1 MKMMRVEKYIYKR
14 HVFAI
19 MMPVLYSPF
28 VRNFRFPSLLR
39 WTLAFC
45 AVVFTAPN
53 VIAEQSERPA
63 YNNIRTANRAFQIG
77 ERLQY
82 AISWSG
88 LLEAGTVVM
97 EVKAGKTPEGRNAVQ
112 FISTAR
118 SKGIVTAF
126 YPVSDTVTSLVD
138 GEDLCSIAYV
148 FDQKHG
154 RKKKQR
160 ILFFDQDAR
169 KVRYV
174 SAGAEGI
181 FEVPYRVQDALSS
194 LYYLRTRDDIKAGV
208 PLHIDVFDSGKSWSV
223 EIRIHGKERI
233 KTDLG
238 EFDTIKVS
246 TYPKYEGVFQ
256 HKGEII
262 MWLTDDARK
271 VPVLMKS
278 KISIG
283 SIVGTLTEMKER

>member
-1 MKMMRVEKYIYKR
+1 MV
-14 HVFAI
+14 
-19 MMPVLYSPF
+19 PVLYRPF

-39 WTLAFC
+39 WTLAIC

-53 VIAEQSERPA
+53 VIAEPSERPA
-63 YNNIRTANRAFQIG
+63 YNNIRTVNTAFQIG

-88 LLEAGTVVM
+88 LLDAGTVVM
-97 EVKAGKTPEGRNAVQ
+97 VVKDAKTPEGKNAIQ
-112 FISTAR
+112 FITTAR
-118 SKGIVTAF
+118 SRGIVSTF
-126 YPVSDTVTSLVD
+126 YPVSDTVTSMVD
-138 GEDLCSIAYV
+138 GENLFSIAYV

-160 ILFFDQDAR
+160 YLFFDQDSH
-169 KVRYV
+169 KVTYV
-174 SAGAEGI
+174 SDGTAGV
-181 FEVPYRVQDALSS
+181 FDVPYRVQDALSS
-194 LYYLRTRDDIKAGV
+194 LYYIRTREDIKPGV
-208 PLHIDVFDSGKSWSV
+208 PLHVDVFDTGKTWSV

-271 VPVLMKS
+271 VPVLMRS
-278 KISIG
+278 KLSIG

>member
-1 MKMMRVEKYIYKR
+1 MV
-14 HVFAI
+14 
-19 MMPVLYSPF
+19 PVPYSPF
-28 VRNFRFPSLLR
+28 VRNFRIPSLLR
-39 WTLAFC
+39 WTLAIC
-45 AVVFTAPN
+45 AVVFTAPH
-53 VIAEQSERPA
+53 VIAEPSERPV
-63 YNNIRTANRAFQIG
+63 YNNIRTVNRAFQIG

-97 EVKAGKTPEGRNAVQ
+97 EVRTAKTPEGRDAIQ
-112 FISTAR
+112 FVTTAR
-118 SKGIVTAF
+118 SKGIVSAF
-126 YPVSDTVTSLVD
+126 YPVSDTVTSMID
-138 GEDLCSIAYV
+138 GESLCSIAYV

-154 RKKKQR
+154 GKKKQR
-160 ILFFDQDAR
+160 YLFFDQDAG
-169 KVRYV
+169 KVTYV
-174 SAGAEGI
+174 SGGTAGV
-181 FEVPYRVQDALSS
+181 FEVPHRVQDALSS
-194 LYYLRTRDDIKAGV
+194 LYYLRTREDIKPGV

-223 EIRIHGKERI
+223 EVRIHGKERI

-271 VPVLMKS
+271 VPVLMRS

>member
-1 MKMMRVEKYIYKR
+1 MV
-14 HVFAI
+14 
-19 MMPVLYSPF
+19 PVSYSPF

-39 WTLAFC
+39 WTLAIC

-53 VIAEQSERPA
+53 VIAEPSERPA
-63 YNNIRTANRAFQIG
+63 YNNIRTVNRAFQIG

-82 AISWSG
+82 AISWSN
-88 LLEAGTVVM
+88 LLDAGTVVM
-97 EVKAGKTPEGRNAVQ
+97 EVKAGKTPEGKDSIL
-112 FISTAR
+112 FITTAR
-118 SKGIVTAF
+118 SKGIVSTF
-126 YPVSDTVTSLVD
+126 YPVSDTVTSMVD
-138 GEDLCSIAYV
+138 GESLCSIAYI
-148 FDQKHG
+148 FDQKHSN
-154 RKKKQR
+154 RKKQR
-160 ILFFDQDAR
+160 YLFFDQDAR
-169 KVRYV
+169 KVRYIGDGT
-174 SAGAEGI
+174 AGI
-181 FEVPYRVQDALSS
+181 FEVPYRIQDALSS
-194 LYYLRTRDDIKAGV
+194 LYYLRTREDAKPGV
-208 PLHIDVFDSGKSWSV
+208 PLHIDVFDSGKSWAV

-271 VPVLMKS
+271 VPVLMRS